1 MFYYLYI
8 FNIIKN
14 FFITK
19 SVNKIYEKLQNELKN
34 LKKIT
39 NCEVFGKSELGS
51 DLLSFTL
58 GNGDD
63 NVVLVQG
70 GIHAREYIT
79 SFLCVELVKY
89 LSNFAINGK
98 VVVVPLMNPDGLRIC
113 LCGGN
118 FIKDKKKRKII
129 KNILK
134 KSDKKF
140 FKANANGVDLNVNFD
155 CFWGQGIKNTK
166 IMPSAENYIG
176 KRPNSEREVKSLISL
191 TKKVRPKVTLS
202 FHSKGKVFY
211 YGFFGQSKDT
221 LKRQEEYIKIIEQE
235 NNYMPIFTKNSAG
248 GYKDYCLMKLNIVGF
263 TIEVGDER
271 ISHPI
276 GLVHLKEIFRENKDI
291 VLKLLKKGKE
301 ECKTL

>member
-1 MFYYLYI
+1 MF
-8 FNIIKN
+8 
-14 FFITK
+14 
-19 SVNKIYEKLQNELKN
+19 KIWEKLQFELKD
-34 LKKIT
+34 LKKIAK
-39 NCEVFGKSELGS
+39 CEVFGKSELGS
-51 DLLSFTL
+51 DLLSFSL
-58 GNGDD
+58 GDGDD

-89 LSNFAINGK
+89 LSNFSFDGK
-98 VVVVPLMNPDGLRIC
+98 VVFVPLMNPDGVRIC

-118 FIKDKKKRKII
+118 FIKDKKRRKLI

-134 KSDKKF
+134 KSDKNL

-155 CFWGQGIKNTK
+155 CFWGEGKRNNK

-176 KRPNSEREVKSLISL
+176 KRPNSESEVRSLISL

-202 FHSKGKVFY
+202 FHSKGKIFF
-211 YGFFGQSKDT
+211 YGFLGQSKET
-221 LKRQEEYIKIIEQE
+221 LKKQDEYIKIIEEE
-235 NNYMPIFTKNSAG
+235 NKYKPIFTRNSAG

-263 TIEVGDER
+263 TIEVGDDAL
-271 ISHPI
+271 SHPI
-276 GLVHLKEIFRENKDI
+276 GLNHLKEIFRENKDI